1 MQLFMDN
8 YTKLKSA
15 FKYLVPIWTA
25 YNITQIYPE
34 TNATQAKVFADYVNA
49 HGGSV
54 SALSATPTHTMKD
67 ATATGISSTAVILGT
82 AANAAA
88 SGGAAASSTAAAA
101 AKASESSKTSDA
113 SADVAVSGSLAL
125 GALLAAGVSL
135 FSI

>member
-25 YNITQIYPE
+25 FNITQIYPE
-34 TNATQAKVFADYVNA
+34 ANATQAKVFADYVNA

-67 ATATGISSTAVILGT
+67 ATATGVASTAVILGT
-82 AANAAA
+82 AANAVA
-88 SGGAAASSTAAAA
+88 SGGAAASSGASAGA
-101 AKASESSKTSDA
+101 AKASESTKSSGA
-113 SADVAVSGSLAL
+113 SVVVGGSLAL
-125 GALLAAGVSL
+125 GAFIAAGASLLAL
-135 FSI
+135 

>member
-8 YTKLKSA
+8 YSKLKSA

-34 TNATQAKVFADYVNA
+34 SNATQAKVFADYVNA

-88 SGGAAASSTAAAA
+88 SGAAASSGTAAA
-101 AKASESSKTSDA
+101 AKASQSTKSSGASTSA
-113 SADVAVSGSLAL
+113 AVGGSLAL
-125 GALLAAGVSL
+125 GALFAAGASL
-135 FSI
+135 LAL